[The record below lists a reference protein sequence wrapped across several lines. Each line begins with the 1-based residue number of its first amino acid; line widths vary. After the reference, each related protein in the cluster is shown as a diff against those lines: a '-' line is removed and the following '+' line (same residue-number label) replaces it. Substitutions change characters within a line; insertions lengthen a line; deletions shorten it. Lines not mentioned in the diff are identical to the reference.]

1 MPQSEIWYIE
11 QVRRRGECSTAVV
24 AEKFIAVH
32 IVNITKFGKLIL
44 VKSLNVVPST
54 LWHRT
59 IFSFAD
65 TDNEGEFLMGG
76 YKWMKKL
83 AVKDAN

>member
-54 LWHRT
+54 LHYKT
-59 IFSFAD
+59 IFSLTA
-65 TDNEGEFLMGG
+65 TDNEGEILMGG
-76 YKWMKKL
+76 HKWMKKL
-83 AVKDAN
+83 AVKVSN